1 MRRNKY
7 NAKKMAVG
15 DQVFD
20 SHKEAQR
27 WSALRLLERAGRIR
41 HLERGFDMPFNLGGR
56 TLFKYRPDFLYFEDD
71 VRIVEDVKGYKT
83 PVYRLKKRIIEAAYN
98 IKIRET

>member
-1 MRRNKY
+1 MSKY
-7 NAKKMAVG
+7 NAKRTTVG

-20 SHKEAQR
+20 SMKEARR

-41 HLERGFDMPFNLGGR
+41 HLERGFDLPFVVAGR

-71 VRIVEDVKGYKT
+71 VRIVEDVKGFRT
-83 PVYRLKKRIIEAAYN
+83 PVYRLKKKIIEAAYN
-98 IKIRET
+98 IQIRET